1 MTCRVCSSFLRVGH
15 LELFAR
21 RAREA
26 WNNAG
31 STELQELVIHAMR
44 REYPEPWGGIWMAVM
59 APMVAVCFFLFWDAV
74 VTVSMKGRMWSKM
87 M

>member
-21 RAREA
+21 RAREG

-31 STELQELVIHAMR
+31 FTELQELVIHAMR
-44 REYPEPWGGIWMAVM
+44 REYPEPWGGDGPGCCRCV
-59 APMVAVCFFLFWDAV
+59 FSDTV
-74 VTVSMKGRMWSKM
+74 VVSMKGIGSKM

>member
-59 APMVAVCFFLFWDAV
+59 GAPYGCRFDAV
-74 VTVSMKGRMWSKM
+74 LPFVFFCFGM